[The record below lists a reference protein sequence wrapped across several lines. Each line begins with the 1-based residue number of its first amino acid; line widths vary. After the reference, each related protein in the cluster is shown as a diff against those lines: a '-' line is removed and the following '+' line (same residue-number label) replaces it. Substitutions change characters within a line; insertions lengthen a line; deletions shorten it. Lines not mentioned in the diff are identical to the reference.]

1 MALPQL
7 PDWDSLA
14 AMEEEERI
22 AAAMA
27 RIEAAARRIE
37 AALERPATMPPAIAP
52 TLFESDLVQ
61 RHERLRQEAWAAL
74 AEIDSLIEV
83 LDA

>member
-1 MALPQL
+1 
-7 PDWDSLA
+7 
-14 AMEEEERI
+14 MEEKERI
-22 AAAMA
+22 AAALA

-37 AALERPATMPPAIAP
+37 AALEKQPAPAP

-61 RHERLRQEAWAAL
+61 RHEKLREEAWAAL
-74 AEIDSLIEV
+74 AEIDSLIEA